1 MQRFSDRLTSTSNTT
16 TKLKNVLAV
25 IDNSDDASTILNGDS
40 TSPTDH
46 EYVGL
51 VELLGLHQTVKIL
64 ANEYNLIS
72 GADSKMAADLEFGG
86 G

>member
-1 MQRFSDRLTSTSNTT
+1 MQRFSDRLTSSSNTT

-40 TSPTDH
+40 TGPTDR

-72 GADSKMAADLEFGG
+72 GADSKMAANLEFGDG
-86 G
+86 